1 MIYDCFAFFNELDL
15 LEIRLN
21 ELDKV
26 VDKFVLVEAT
36 RTFQKAPKPLYF
48 AENKER
54 FAKFLPKIE
63 HVVVDFYPSFFRKFR
78 VPTPW
83 DYDNHQKEQILLGL
97 KNAKPTDVIII
108 SDLDEI
114 PKASDVAKYAH
125 TPGIKVF
132 EQRLYYYYLNCQC
145 NHFNTNGNH
154 YIAQYNRDNI
164 GYWRG
169 TVMCNFKDVKSVKLT
184 RRYRD
189 QLSDRHV
196 IVPDSGWH
204 FSYLG
209 GVEKIIDKLE
219 AYTHHEHNTDHY
231 KNRAF
236 IEQSINEGKSIYD
249 PITTFE
255 VIPVNE
261 VLPLWVGENQERM
274 KHLIRTI

>member
-1 MIYDCFAFFNELDL
+1 
-15 LEIRLN
+15 
-21 ELDKV
+21 
-26 VDKFVLVEAT
+26 
-36 RTFQKAPKPLYF
+36 
-48 AENKER
+48 
-54 FAKFLPKIE
+54 
-63 HVVVDFYPSFFRKFR
+63 
-78 VPTPW
+78 
-83 DYDNHQKEQILLGL
+83 
-97 KNAKPTDVIII
+97 
-108 SDLDEI
+108 
-114 PKASDVAKYAH
+114 
-125 TPGIKVF
+125 
-132 EQRLYYYYLNCQC
+132 
-145 NHFNTNGNH
+145 
-154 YIAQYNRDNI
+154 
-164 GYWRG
+164 
-169 TVMCNFKDVKSVKLT
+169 MCNFKDVKSVKLT

-231 KNRAF
+231 KNKSF